1 MLGCGLMG
9 SGIAQA
15 AATAG
20 FDTVV
25 RDVAEPLL
33 EKGRAGILKS
43 LGPLVERGKLTRRD
57 REPPLARLR
66 FVTELQRPA
75 AIATSSSRRSPKT
88 WS

>member
-20 FDTVV
+20 FPTVV

-33 EKGRAGILKS
+33 EKGRAGIRNRS
-43 LGPLVERGKLTRRD
+43 AGWWRR
-57 REPPLARLR
+57 A
-66 FVTELQRPA
+66 
-75 AIATSSSRRSPKT
+75 S
-88 WS
+88 